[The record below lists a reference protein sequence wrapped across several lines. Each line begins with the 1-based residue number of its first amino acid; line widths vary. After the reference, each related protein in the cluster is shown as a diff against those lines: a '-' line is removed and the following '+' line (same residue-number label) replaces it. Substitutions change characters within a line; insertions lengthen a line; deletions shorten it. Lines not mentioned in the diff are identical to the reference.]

1 MRRKIILE
9 NAAAKRLL
17 GVKRGEK
24 VETGTLIT
32 KLNAQKVAR
41 VKELPSNPTTRIV
54 AVMGLI

>member
-32 KLNAQKVAR
+32 KLNAQKVAQT
-41 VKELPSNPTTRIV
+41 KAKMETTPIEKV